1 MAKVSTQ
8 GYKKNSPDKNESSL
22 IIPSGRVTMKGV
34 PHKVLATDNFGN
46 QLIMVPGAE
55 YQFPGEMV
63 HEVPLKKK
71 GGLTPNKAREI
82 LHDKSVHGHP
92 LTDKQRRFFGAK
104 SKGNTMHYQAGGGI
118 NSLEA
123 ANAEAKRF
131 ALSRGM
137 MTGENAYVDKIPQY
151 IDATTGKQ
159 YIPPPPAKPLPLTV
173 PQGVS
178 IDDIQTD
185 GTHYWYTDPH
195 SSDLVPINPGAIR
208 STQLRK
214 GKAPEMKKGG
224 IHIKPENR
232 GKFTEYKKR
241 TGKTTEEA
249 LHSKDPHVRKM
260 AQFAK
265 NARKWKHQEGGLHS
279 NVWDMMKNQKVDTI
293 SSGEPHPEKLYKTIK
308 PPKNNDNNF
317 LPELNLLNM
326 GLSKW
331 AQMLREKQDLE
342 YQKQMQVLQSQP
354 NIQYLTKE
362 EQYGNPMAY
371 QIGGIIPEDISY
383 MAPTTEPLPEMP
395 RPAPSPKTVPL
406 PDSPSKR
413 ALSNVASG
421 VGSSVAMSP
430 ELQGYADK
438 ANKYLKT
445 KFPKA
450 DISGEMLAQ
459 GAAHAYQ
466 RFGKVVPVELALA
479 QLQIEGYLA
488 QGKGNKPQRTKN
500 AFNVGNTDDGATK
513 TFNTVQDGINVYYN
527 LVAGSYLNKKTPEQ
541 LLENYTN
548 SKGQRYASA
557 KNYEQELKKVI
568 GNMHFKKGGEYDVTD
583 EQLEYLKASGYDFE
597 KLD

>member
-1 MAKVSTQ
+1 MAKLSTK

-22 IIPSGRVTMKGV
+22 IIPSGRITMKDV
-34 PHKVLATDNFGN
+34 PHHVLATDNFGN

-55 YQFPGEMV
+55 YQFPGDMV

-104 SKGNTMHYQAGGGI
+104 SKGNTMNYQVGGGI
-118 NSLEA
+118 NTLEA

-137 MTGENAYVDKIPQY
+137 MTGENAYVDRIPQY

-159 YIPPPPAKPLPLTV
+159 YIPPPPSKPLPLTV

-178 IDDIQTD
+178 IEDIQSD

-195 SSDLVPINPGAIR
+195 TSDLIPINPGAIR
-208 STQLRK
+208 SPQLRK
-214 GKAPEMKKGG
+214 GKSPEMKKGG

-279 NVWDMMKNQKVDTI
+279 DVWDMMKGQKVDTI
-293 SSGEPHPEKLYKTIK
+293 PMAEPHPENLYKEIK
-308 PPKNNDNNF
+308 RPKQNDNNF
-317 LPELNLLNM
+317 LPDLNLFNA

-331 AQMLREKQDLE
+331 AEMLRNKQDLE

-354 NIQYLTKE
+354 NVQYLTRE
-362 EQYGNPMAY
+362 QQYGNPMAY
-371 QIGGIIPEDISY
+371 QIGGVIPEDISY
-383 MAPTTEPLPEMP
+383 MAPLSAMPTTGPLPASS
-395 RPAPSPKTVPL
+395 PAAPPKTN
-406 PDSPSKR
+406 
-413 ALSNVASG
+413 ALAKAVGNMGASM
-421 VGSSVAMSP
+421 ASP

-459 GAAHAYQ
+459 GAATAYQ

-500 AFNVGNTDDGATK
+500 PFNVGNTDDGATR
-513 TFNTVQDGINVYYN
+513 TFNNLQDSINVYYN

-541 LLENYTN
+541 LLQNYTN
-548 SKGQRYASA
+548 SKGRRYASA
-557 KNYEQELKKVI
+557 TNYEEQLQKII
-568 GNMHFKKGGEYDVTD
+568 GNMHFKKGGEYEVTD